1 MNQERCEDR
10 VRGSELI
17 DLGAASE
24 ETRAM
29 TYGADDHKAG
39 LWLMPGL
46 SLD

>member
-1 MNQERCEDR
+1 MKHQLDEDN
-10 VRGSELI
+10 SNDLI

-24 ETRAM
+24 QTRAM

-39 LWLMPGL
+39 LWLMAGL

>member
-1 MNQERCEDR
+1 MKSERCEDDL
-10 VRGSELI
+10 SDLI
-17 DLGAASE
+17 DLGVASK

-39 LWLMPGL
+39 LWLAAGL

>member
-1 MNQERCEDR
+1 MKHELSEDS
-10 VRGSELI
+10 VSDLI

-24 ETRAM
+24 KTGAM

-39 LWLMPGL
+39 LWLMAGL

>member
-1 MNQERCEDR
+1 MKDERDESASDL
-10 VRGSELI
+10 V
-17 DLGAASE
+17 DLGAASD

-39 LWLMPGL
+39 LWLMAGL

>member
-1 MNQERCEDR
+1 MKHEHIEDEA
-10 VRGSELI
+10 SELI

-39 LWLMPGL
+39 LWVMPGL
-46 SLD
+46 SVD

>member
-1 MNQERCEDR
+1 MKHERNEVNPND
-10 VRGSELI
+10 LI

-46 SLD
+46 SVD

>member
-1 MNQERCEDR
+1 MKNEPCEHDPD
-10 VRGSELI
+10 ELI
-17 DLGAASE
+17 DLGAAGE

>member
-1 MNQERCEDR
+1 MKNERDDHEAMD
-10 VRGSELI
+10 LI

-39 LWLMPGL
+39 LWLMAGL
-46 SLD
+46 SPD

>member
-1 MNQERCEDR
+1 MQNERNDDHT
-10 VRGSELI
+10 SDLI

-29 TYGADDHKAG
+29 TFGADDHKAG
-39 LWLMPGL
+39 LWLMAGL

>member
-1 MNQERCEDR
+1 MKHERSEDDT
-10 VRGSELI
+10 SDLI
-17 DLGAASE
+17 DLGTATE

>member
-1 MNQERCEDR
+1 MKHQLDEENASD
-10 VRGSELI
+10 LI

-24 ETRAM
+24 QTRAM

-39 LWLMPGL
+39 LWLMAGL

>member
-1 MNQERCEDR
+1 MQNERDHDDT
-10 VRGSELI
+10 GDLI

-24 ETRAM
+24 QTGAM

-39 LWLMPGL
+39 LWLMAGL